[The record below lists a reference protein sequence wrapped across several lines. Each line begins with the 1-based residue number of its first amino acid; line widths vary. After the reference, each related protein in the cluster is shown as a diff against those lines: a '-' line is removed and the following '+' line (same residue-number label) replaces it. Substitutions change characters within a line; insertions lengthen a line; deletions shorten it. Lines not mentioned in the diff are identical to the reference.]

1 MTRCGRTIGREVC
14 ITRMDPT
21 GDIENGVTRDRG
33 LRRGS
38 ANQLLSRA
46 EQTFHVTLG
55 FLTLLPMV
63 LLYLT
68 LYNPNVFH
76 VSMAL

>member
-1 MTRCGRTIGREVC
+1 VTRCGKTIGRGVC
-14 ITRMDPT
+14 ITRMDST
-21 GDIENGVTRDRG
+21 GDIESGVTRDRG
-33 LRRGS
+33 FRRDS

-46 EQTFHVTLG
+46 EQNFHVTLG
-55 FLTLLPMV
+55 FLTLLPVV

-76 VSMAL
+76 ISMAL